1 VPRLSYAHSLE
12 FYFFTELWRVSIG
25 VAASWCHTFIAQSA
39 EHDMNAL
46 DKKGDHATLYTGPE
60 CPVGN

>member
-1 VPRLSYAHSLE
+1 
-12 FYFFTELWRVSIG
+12 VSIG